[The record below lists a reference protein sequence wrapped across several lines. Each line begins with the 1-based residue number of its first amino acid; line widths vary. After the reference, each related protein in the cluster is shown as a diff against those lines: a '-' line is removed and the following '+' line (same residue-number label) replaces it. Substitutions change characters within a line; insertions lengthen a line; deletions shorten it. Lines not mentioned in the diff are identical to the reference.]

1 MTILSKSVAYRYL
14 YFLADSAIPSCN
26 YRAAMLITKTNKTV
40 RFMLVTKLICL
51 ISSIATLGARQH
63 HQRHRHH
70 HHLSVAIIINI
81 VRNEEKWK
89 ITSQAYY
96 YLCFHL
102 NFSLSTIAVE
112 RRARRASSFPKKIIL
127 TSVWPSFLSL
137 KNNLWQWGS
146 EVNAR
151 IDKCEKCPVYIYS
164 ISWG

>member
-14 YFLADSAIPSCN
+14 YFLADSAIPRCN

-112 RRARRASSFPKKIIL
+112 RRASWEFIP
-127 TSVWPSFLSL
+127 
-137 KNNLWQWGS
+137 Q
-146 EVNAR
+146 EDH
-151 IDKCEKCPVYIYS
+151 IDKCLGVFFVSQEQPMTMQRVQRS
-164 ISWG
+164 MHA